1 MSADEPV
8 VERSLWVAAEQFLD
22 ALEEFET
29 PRPEYVDM
37 PKPEFYALKDAQW
50 YAMRDALAG
59 LFAAMGRVQA

>member
-1 MSADEPV
+1 MSADEFPV
-8 VERSLWVAAEQFLD
+8 QRSLWVAAEQFLD

-29 PRPEYVDM
+29 FRPEYVDM

-59 LFAAMGRVQA
+59 LFAAMGRVQR